1 MLMNSNNKCM
11 LEFVWKTSL
20 VCRRKLIQISM
31 NNTCLGIIND
41 YNKNFVDNKII
52 HLNNILKIDK
62 VSFI

>member
-11 LEFVWKTSL
+11 LEFVWKTSH
-20 VCRRKLIQISM
+20 VCRRKLVQT

-41 YNKNFVDNKII
+41 YSKNFVDSKII
-52 HLNNILKIDK
+52 HLNNILKIDE